1 MRILYVTTVSS
12 TMSFFTDHIMMLL
25 ELGHTVDF
33 ACNVTKPVNP
43 KLTMRGCK
51 VYDVSFSRS
60 PFDKANY
67 HGYTQLKGII
77 QKGQYDVIHTH
88 TPIASALVRV
98 ACRRNKDIKVIY
110 TAHGFHF
117 YKGASWL
124 NWLFYYPVEKWLSRY
139 TDVLITINKEDYERA
154 KRSFKAGRIEYVP
167 GVGVD
172 VEKYGSVVVDR
183 KAKRKELGL
192 AEDDFVLVSTGELN
206 DNKNHKTVIHAV
218 NRLNNPSVKYLICG
232 QGPLRNELLNLVQEL
247 GLEHQVMLLG
257 YRTDVIEINHIAD
270 VFVFPSFREG
280 LSVALME
287 AMACGLP
294 VVCSDIRGNR
304 DLIEDGKGWCLVEP
318 KDVAG
323 FAQSIK
329 SLSENSALSKRMGQH
344 DVVRVRDV
352 DTSIVLRRVKD
363 IYKNVSKQTDV
374 C

>member
-1 MRILYVTTVSS
+1 MTLDGSLSQREEISWPKMGIL
-12 TMSFFTDHIMMLL
+12 
-25 ELGHTVDF
+25 
-33 ACNVTKPVNP
+33 KWP
-43 KLTMRGCK
+43 LT
-51 VYDVSFSRS
+51 
-60 PFDKANY
+60 
-67 HGYTQLKGII
+67 
-77 QKGQYDVIHTH
+77 
-88 TPIASALVRV
+88 
-98 ACRRNKDIKVIY
+98 DIKVIY

-117 YKGASWL
+117 YKGASLL

-206 DNKNHKTVIHAV
+206 DNKNHKTVIQAV
-218 NRLNNPSVKYLICG
+218 HRLNNPSVKYLICG
-232 QGPLRNELLNLVQEL
+232 EGPLKNELLNLVQEL

-257 YRTDVIEINHIAD
+257 YRTDIIEINHIAD

-304 DLIEDGKGWCLVEP
+304 DLVEDGKGGFLVEP
-318 KDVAG
+318 KNLLGFTQSMEVLFKDV
-323 FAQSIK
+323 
-329 SLSENSALSKRMGQH
+329 SLREGMGKYNKDKVQ
-344 DVVRVRDV
+344 DYDIG
-352 DTSIVLRRVKD
+352 IVLDKMKYV
-363 IYKNVSKQTDV
+363 YENLL
-374 C
+374 

>member
-12 TMSFFTDHIMMLL
+12 TMGFFTQHVKMLL
-25 ELGHTVDF
+25 QQGHTVDF
-33 ACNVTKPVNP
+33 ACNVTKPIDP
-43 KLTMRGCK
+43 EFIMRGCR
-51 VYDVSFSRS
+51 VHDLSLSRS
-60 PFDKANY
+60 PFTKANCR
-67 HGYTQLKGII
+67 GYKQLKKTI
-77 QKGQYDVIHTH
+77 QEGQYDVIHTH

-206 DNKNHKTVIHAV
+206 DNKNHKTVIQAV
-218 NRLNNPSVKYLICG
+218 HRLNNPSVKYLICG
-232 QGPLRNELLNLVQEL
+232 EGPLKNELLNLVQEL

-257 YRTDVIEINHIAD
+257 YRTDIIEINHIAD

-304 DLIEDGKGWCLVEP
+304 DLIEDGKGGFLVEP

-344 DVVRVRDV
+344 NIVRVRDFN
-352 DTSIVLRRVKD
+352 TSIVLRHMKD

>member
-12 TMSFFTDHIMMLL
+12 TMGFFTQHVKMLL
-25 ELGHTVDF
+25 QQGHTVDF
-33 ACNVTKPVNP
+33 ACNVTKPINP
-43 KLTMRGCK
+43 EFIMRGCR
-51 VYDVSFSRS
+51 VHDLSLSRS
-60 PFDKANY
+60 PFTKANCR
-67 HGYTQLKGII
+67 GYKQLKKTI
-77 QKGQYDVIHTH
+77 QEGQYDVIHTH

-98 ACRRNKDIKVIY
+98 ACRRDKDIKVIY

-117 YKGASWL
+117 YKGASLL

-304 DLIEDGKGWCLVEP
+304 DLVEDGRGGFTVEP
-318 KDVAG
+318 EDVAG
-323 FAQSIK
+323 FSKSIK
-329 SLSENSALSKRMGQH
+329 LLLDDESLGGRLGNYNKSKIKSH
-344 DVVRVRDV
+344 D
-352 DTSIVLRRVKD
+352 TKIVLEKMKD
-363 IYKNVSKQTDV
+363 IYRNVHS
-374 C
+374 

>member
-51 VYDVSFSRS
+51 VYDMSFSRS
-60 PFDKANY
+60 PFTKANCV
-67 HGYTQLKGII
+67 GYKQLKRII
-77 QKGQYDVIHTH
+77 QEGQYDVIHTH

-206 DNKNHKTVIHAV
+206 DNKNHKTVIQAV
-218 NRLNNPSVKYLICG
+218 HRLNNPSVKYLICG
-232 QGPLRNELLNLVQEL
+232 QGPLKNELLNLVQEL

-257 YRTDVIEINHIAD
+257 YRTDIIEINHIAD

-304 DLIEDGKGWCLVEP
+304 DLIEDGKGGFLVEP

-344 DVVRVRDV
+344 NVVRVRDF
-352 DTSIVLRRVKD
+352 DTSIVLRHMKD

>member
-12 TMSFFTDHIMMLL
+12 TMGFFTQHVKMLL
-25 ELGHTVDF
+25 QQGHTVDF
-33 ACNVTKPVNP
+33 ACNVTKPIDP
-43 KLTMRGCK
+43 EFIMRGCR
-51 VYDVSFSRS
+51 VHDLSLSRS
-60 PFDKANY
+60 PFTKANCR
-67 HGYTQLKGII
+67 GYKQLKKTI
-77 QKGQYDVIHTH
+77 QEGQYDVIHTH

-206 DNKNHKTVIHAV
+206 DNKNHKTVIQAV
-218 NRLNNPSVKYLICG
+218 HRLNNPSVKYLICG
-232 QGPLRNELLNLVQEL
+232 EGPLKNELLNLVQEL

-257 YRTDVIEINHIAD
+257 YRTDIIEINHIAD

-304 DLIEDGKGWCLVEP
+304 DLIEDGKGGFLVEP

-344 DVVRVRDV
+344 NVVRVRDF
-352 DTSIVLRRVKD
+352 DTSIVLRHMKD

>member
-1 MRILYVTTVSS
+1 MHILYVTTVSS
-12 TMSFFTDHIMMLL
+12 TMGFFTQHVKMLL
-25 ELGHTVDF
+25 QQGHTVDF
-33 ACNVTKPVNP
+33 ACNVTKPIDP
-43 KLTMRGCK
+43 EFIMRGCR
-51 VYDVSFSRS
+51 VHDLSLSRS
-60 PFDKANY
+60 PFTKANCR
-67 HGYTQLKGII
+67 GYKQLKKTI
-77 QKGQYDVIHTH
+77 QEGQYDVIHTH

-206 DNKNHKTVIHAV
+206 DNKNHKTVIQAV
-218 NRLNNPSVKYLICG
+218 HRLNNPSVKYLICG
-232 QGPLRNELLNLVQEL
+232 QGPLKNELLNLVQKL
-247 GLEHQVMLLG
+247 GLEHQIMLLG
-257 YRTDVIEINHIAD
+257 YRTDIIEINHIAD

-294 VVCSDIRGNR
+294 AVCSDIRGNR
-304 DLIEDGKGWCLVEP
+304 DLIEDGKGGFLVEP
-318 KDVAG
+318 KNILG
-323 FAQSIK
+323 FTQSM
-329 SLSENSALSKRMGQH
+329 E
-344 DVVRVRDV
+344 
-352 DTSIVLRRVKD
+352 VLFKD
-363 IYKNVSKQTDV
+363 ISLREGMGKYNKDKVQEYDIGTVLDKMKSVYYDV
-374 C
+374 IN

>member
-1 MRILYVTTVSS
+1 MHILYVTTVSS
-12 TMSFFTDHIMMLL
+12 TMGFFTQHVKMLL
-25 ELGHTVDF
+25 QQGHTVDF
-33 ACNVTKPVNP
+33 ACNVTKPIDP
-43 KLTMRGCK
+43 EFIMRGCR
-51 VYDVSFSRS
+51 VHDLSLSRS
-60 PFDKANY
+60 PFTKANCR
-67 HGYTQLKGII
+67 GYKQLKKTI
-77 QKGQYDVIHTH
+77 QEGQYDVIHTH

-206 DNKNHKTVIHAV
+206 DNKNHKTVIQAV
-218 NRLNNPSVKYLICG
+218 HRLNNPSVKYLICG
-232 QGPLRNELLNLVQEL
+232 EGPLKNELLNLVQEL

-257 YRTDVIEINHIAD
+257 YRTDIIEINHIAD

-304 DLIEDGKGWCLVEP
+304 DLIEDGKGGFLVEP

-344 DVVRVRDV
+344 DVVRVRDF
-352 DTSIVLRRVKD
+352 DTSIVLRHMKD